1 MGFVSYR
8 DEQREGR
15 PEQRLLGKDQLCLLG
30 RQLGGSRLGVR
41 ALRIQGTLEHRMVC
55 RRFAVMDRSGCLG
68 VLGSTSCVAG
78 GLGGITGVLGGITG
92 VHVVSGV
99 VVLAR

>member
-41 ALRIQGTLEHRMVC
+41 ALRIQGTLEH
-55 RRFAVMDRSGCLG
+55 
-68 VLGSTSCVAG
+68 
-78 GLGGITGVLGGITG
+78 
-92 VHVVSGV
+92 
-99 VVLAR
+99 LARRHVHPAKHGREAADRA